1 MKIVIIGDGKI
12 GNTVSALLQA
22 EGHDIVIIDKNVAAL
37 GDTLNMQDIM
47 CVEGNGALYD
57 VQIEAGVDKADLL
70 IACTASDELNMLACL
85 LAKKI
90 GAKATIAR
98 VRDPEYYK
106 QLRYIKDDLGLSMVI
121 NPEYATAQEMA
132 RVFTFPA
139 ATKIELFAR
148 GRVELVE
155 FILSD
160 VSPLDGLSLAELY
173 RKYKIRILICAVQR
187 DKDIFI
193 PNGDFILRSKDRIY
207 ITAAHTEVGNFFKT
221 IRGLRDKVRSIIIVG
236 GGKIAYYLADRLIK
250 LNTNVKIIESNY
262 ERCERMSELLPKATV
277 ICGDGTDQAL
287 LREEGIE
294 NVDGFVAL
302 TGIDEENMIMSIYA
316 KNCGVSKV
324 ITKVNRN
331 SYMDMGQQ
339 LGLESLVSPKMVAAN
354 NVASYVRAME
364 NSVGSNIETMYRLVD
379 GQVEALEF
387 VVREDAPY
395 LGVPLRDLSLR
406 GDVLIASIVRNRVP
420 IVPDGNTC
428 IEKGDNVIVVTAKHR
443 LQDLKEIFA
452 EGKR

>member
-12 GNTVSALLQA
+12 GSTVSALLQA
-22 EGHDIVIIDKNVAAL
+22 EGHDIVIIDKNVDAL
-37 GDTLNMQDIM
+37 DDTLNMQDIM

-57 VQIEAGVDKADLL
+57 VQVEAGVRDADLL
-70 IACTASDELNMLACL
+70 IACTMSDELNMLACL
-85 LAKKI
+85 VAKKI

-121 NPEYATAQEMA
+121 NPEYSTAQEMA
-132 RVFTFPA
+132 RVLTFPA

-155 FILSD
+155 FVLSD
-160 VSPLDGLSLAELY
+160 ASPLDGLSLAELY
-173 RKYKIRILICAVQR
+173 KKYKIRILICAVQR

-193 PNGDFILRSKDRIY
+193 PNGDFILRSKDRIH
-207 ITAAHTEVGNFFKT
+207 ITAAHADVENFFKT
-221 IRGLRDKVRSIIIVG
+221 IRNLRGKVRSIIIVG

-250 LNTNVKIIESNY
+250 LSMNVKIIESDY
-262 ERCERMSELLPKATV
+262 ARCAEISELLPKATV
-277 ICGDGTDQAL
+277 ICGDGTDQTL

-294 NVDGFVAL
+294 SVDGFVAL
-302 TGIDEENMIMSIYA
+302 TGIDEENMILSIYA

-324 ITKVNRN
+324 IAKVNRD
-331 SYMDMGQQ
+331 SYMEMGEQ
-339 LGLESLVSPKMVAAN
+339 LGLESIVSPKRVAAN
-354 NVASYVRAME
+354 NVASFVRAME
-364 NSVGSNIETMYRLVD
+364 NSAGSNIETLYRLVD

-387 VVREDAPY
+387 VVREDASY

-406 GDVLIASIVRNRVP
+406 PNVLVASIVRNRIP
-420 IVPDGNTC
+420 IVPDGNSC
-428 IEKGDNVIVVTAKHR
+428 IEMGDSVIVVTANQR
-443 LQDLKEIFA
+443 LQDLREIFTD
-452 EGKR
+452 